1 MERIHQEGEGMNSDL
16 LEFRNALVELGKKG
30 FTLEAKEPEFVEFAG
45 KQLKPGRYG
54 RDKGY
59 AKAFLIVA
67 SDGLVYYQNKN
78 GQISKRLTEKAF
90 LTHWETGMTTFLG
103 EI

>member
-1 MERIHQEGEGMNSDL
+1 MNSDL
-16 LEFRNALVELGKKG
+16 LEFRNALVELGKRG

-45 KQLKPGRYG
+45 KQLQPGKYG

-59 AKAFLIVA
+59 AKAFLIVS
-67 SDGLVYYQNKN
+67 SDGNVYYQNKA

-90 LTHWETGMTTFLG
+90 LTHWDAGMSTFLG

>member
-1 MERIHQEGEGMNSDL
+1 MNSDL
-16 LEFRNALVELGKKG
+16 LEFRDALVRLGHVKI
-30 FTLEAKEPEFVEFAG
+30 EAKEPDFVEFAG
-45 KQLKPGRYG
+45 KQLKPGKYG

-67 SDGLVYYQNKN
+67 SDGNIYYQNKQ

-90 LTHWETGMTTFLG
+90 LSHWDAGMSTFLG

>member
-1 MERIHQEGEGMNSDL
+1 MNQFT
-16 LEFRNALVELGKKG
+16 LELRNALVGLGDKG
-30 FTLEAKEPEFVEFAG
+30 ITLEAKEPEFVEFAG

-59 AKAFLIVA
+59 AKAFLIVDI
-67 SDGLVYYQNKN
+67 DGCVYYQNKH
-78 GQISKRLTEKAF
+78 GVTSKRLTPKAF
-90 LTHWETGMTTFLG
+90 LTHWDAGMSTFLG